1 VESELSEVTATF
13 HTDLETVRLRFGAEI
28 AHLSNSV
35 DRAYHSAATVS
46 AAQPWVGN
54 LADGPSGH
62 RDELQHRG
70 MACAHGTPPPAGGTH
85 VFPTRP
91 WNSTQP
97 SHPIDSDALVSAP
110 RVELPQFDG
119 TNSKLWQRRCEEY
132 FHRWDTPSSC
142 WISYA
147 SSQFVGAAA
156 TWLEAFL
163 TKCPQATWA
172 EFVQAVQA
180 RFMRNQY
187 QVLLRRL
194 YRISQTST
202 VEEYVQQF
210 SDPVDQISAYEA
222 HPNQLNYLT
231 RFLDGLRPGV
241 RVLVAIQQPED
252 LDTAYTMALLY
263 EELGDGCTPWNS

>member
-1 VESELSEVTATF
+1 LKKKLPHHHHRAITPHVDLS
-13 HTDLETVRLRFGAEI
+13 H
-28 AHLSNSV
+28 
-35 DRAYHSAATVS
+35 
-46 AAQPWVGN
+46 
-54 LADGPSGH
+54 
-62 RDELQHRG
+62 
-70 MACAHGTPPPAGGTH
+70 
-85 VFPTRP
+85 
-91 WNSTQP
+91 
-97 SHPIDSDALVSAP
+97 
-110 RVELPQFDG
+110 FDG
-119 TNSKLWQRRCEEY
+119 SNSKLWQRRCEEY

-180 RFMRNQY
+180 HFMRNQY
-187 QVLLRRL
+187 QVLLRRM

-210 SDPVDQISAYEA
+210 SDLVDQISAYEA
-222 HPNQLNYLT
+222 HPNQLNNLT
-231 RFLDGLRPGV
+231 RFLDGLRLGV

-263 EELGDGCTPWNS
+263 EELGDGCTPWNSQFSPVMTARRSYSASNTALPALPPPPPPATWVSKTVEEKKESDPGRYSVNDKCNSLRAYRKPKGLCFICDERWGRDHQCKQNIQLHIVQEMLD